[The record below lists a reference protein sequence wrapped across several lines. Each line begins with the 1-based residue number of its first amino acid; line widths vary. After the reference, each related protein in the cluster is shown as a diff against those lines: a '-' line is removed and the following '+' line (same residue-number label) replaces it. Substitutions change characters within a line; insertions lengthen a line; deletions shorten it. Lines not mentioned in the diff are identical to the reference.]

1 MVTDV
6 SIYSKVG
13 VQSCHGPF
21 AVLFYDIVNGDFSVL
36 TARLFALVL
45 ELLITNGIRKI
56 ARRKGKER
64 QNYMYQALYR
74 KWRPR
79 TFDDVVGQEHVTE
92 TLKNQIISGRL
103 SHAYLFIG
111 TRGTGKTSCAKILAR
126 AVNCEHTENGNPC
139 NKCRSCIGIED
150 GSIPD
155 VVELDAASN
164 NGVDNVRAL
173 RDEAVF
179 SPVAVKKRVYIIDE
193 VHMLSTSA
201 FNALLKILEEPP
213 EHLMFILATTELHKV
228 PATILSRCQR
238 HSFKRI
244 DSDAMT
250 NRLIYVAEQENLRL
264 EPNAASL
271 LARLSDGSLRDGL
284 SLLDQCS
291 GNDTITAESV
301 LSAMG
306 LAGNLRIA
314 QLLNLVADR
323 KTGDAISLFGEMW
336 HDGKAPV
343 TLLSEL
349 NTLLRDILMIKVA
362 PKGGR
367 ELLSGNFDMAALSG
381 LAKRMTPEEL
391 ICNIDAIQMHIGSM
405 RDGRDPK
412 TTAELCLIGL
422 CEPEL
427 GDSIDTLK
435 KRIAKL
441 ETLVQSGTV
450 QATQQHPN
458 VLEDRVKSVYQNDDK
473 HPLNT
478 EKHIEE
484 QPNVSKEDINSPQ
497 LAELNDNTA
506 IIDYEPPFDV
516 EEGKNK
522 TESEL
527 NKDSEENKGYEEPAE
542 KDVHDCA
549 CSEDLWNNILSELK
563 KTMLQG
569 QFNLLSNSQMAKGVL
584 EGDALKLLVSNSFA
598 KGQLEQSA
606 VMDCIRQ
613 AAQNVVGRAV
623 MVKIEENSENQT
635 VNTEKL
641 NDLTKFGNVKFE

>member
-1 MVTDV
+1 
-6 SIYSKVG
+6 
-13 VQSCHGPF
+13 
-21 AVLFYDIVNGDFSVL
+21 
-36 TARLFALVL
+36 
-45 ELLITNGIRKI
+45 
-56 ARRKGKER
+56 
-64 QNYMYQALYR
+64 MYQALYR

-126 AVNCEHTENGNPC
+126 AVNCEHPENGNPC

-244 DSDAMT
+244 DPDAMT
-250 NRLIYVAEQENLRL
+250 NRLIYVAEQENMRL
-264 EPNAASL
+264 EPNAAAL

-291 GNDTITAESV
+291 GNETITAESV

-314 QLLNLVADR
+314 QLLNLVADG
-323 KTGDAISLFGEMW
+323 KTGEAISLFGEMW

-367 ELLSGNFDMAALSG
+367 ELLSGSFDMAALSG

-391 ICNIDAIQMHIGSM
+391 ICNIDSIQAHIGSL

-441 ETLVQSGTV
+441 EKLLQSGAV
-450 QATQQHPN
+450 QAIQQRPY
-458 VLEDRVKSVYQNDDK
+458 VAEDTGKPDYPDEEKPS
-473 HPLNT
+473 LNT
-478 EKHIEE
+478 EKNIGKRQEVSEE
-484 QPNVSKEDINSPQ
+484 DRNSPKISG
-497 LAELNDNTA
+497 LSTETA
-506 IIDYEPPFDV
+506 LFDDEPPFDA
-516 EEGKNK
+516 EEPSEKM
-522 TESEL
+522 ESEL
-527 NKDSEENKGYEEPAE
+527 DNNPEIDERHEEPAE
-542 KDVHDCA
+542 GDTHDCA
-549 CSEDLWNNILSELK
+549 CSEDVWNNILSELK

-569 QFNLLSNSQMAKGVL
+569 QFNLISNSQMAKGLL

-598 KGQLEQSA
+598 KGQLEQSV

-613 AAQNVVGRAV
+613 AVQNVVGRAV